1 MNYDEAIEKVMLEN
15 GEFAS
20 LKCLYEYIWHYK
32 DKNEISGK
40 TPNNTIQERCQ
51 RNPKFIRIAYGIY
64 ALRSFIN
71 DIENKNADIQIILD
85 SKQIK
90 TRNLT
95 ESQSLQNIRIGQQ
108 DFRKALI
115 QTLKECPITHI
126 QDLKLLIAS
135 HIKPWV
141 FCSHQE
147 RLDVCNGL
155 LLSPLFDKLFDK
167 SVGLITFAQDREI
180 LFSKKMDRSTR
191 AYLNKLNLF
200 NGKIIENLP
209 TNGREAFLKYH
220 YQHIYQK

>member
-1 MNYDEAIEKVMLEN
+1 MTYDEAIEKVMLEN

-64 ALRSFIN
+64 ALRSFIT
-71 DIENKNADIQIILD
+71 A
-85 SKQIK
+85 
-90 TRNLT
+90 
-95 ESQSLQNIRIGQQ
+95 SQSLQNIRIGQQ